1 MPLTCRT
8 IRTLVRAQ
16 RPGMWSARNGL
27 NLVIAVSGTATWS
40 LRYSNRDGKRRLM
53 KLADYEPIDESAL
66 AALEAEA
73 AEHRKS
79 IRAGRDP
86 LADRRK
92 IAHTRIDNAKPTWE
106 NLIDAALADR
116 SKIAHA
122 RIEKAQSTG
131 ETFRDAALAFIAAN
145 ESEWKNSKHR
155 QQWENTLAAYAYPVI
170 GNTLTHS
177 VTMDEIKRVLQQPYK
192 RGDYVGTLWGGARE
206 TASRVRSRIEIV
218 INSAKASAIA
228 DNADPIRQALWAT
241 HHNPADS
248 KALKYAGLNGK
259 QSKSNFKA
267 MDWKSVGAFAAE
279 LTAKIDYSAKALL
292 LTILCATRTSETLN
306 ATWDEFDLDAACW
319 TIPAGRMKMGRE
331 HRVPLSDA
339 TVALLRAV
347 NRIEGN
353 SFVFP
358 GARSGRP
365 LSNMAMLEMLRGMRQ
380 NEGLTVHGFRSAF
393 RDWITETTLHPDAIA
408 EQALAHVIKNQVE
421 RAYRRGDAFERRRDL
436 MQQWADY
443 LLSDASVYTQ
453 RWARFIA

>member
-1 MPLTCRT
+1 MPLNCRT
-8 IRTLVRAQ
+8 IRTLIRAE

-27 NLVIAVSGTATWS
+27 NLVIASSGTATWS

-86 LADRRK
+86 
-92 IAHTRIDNAKPTWE
+92 IAERNLITRSSFDNAKP
-106 NLIDAALADR
+106 
-116 SKIAHA
+116 
-122 RIEKAQSTG
+122 TG
-131 ETFRDAALAFIAAN
+131 ETFRDAALSFIAAN
-145 ESEWKNSKHR
+145 ESGWKNSKHR
-155 QQWENTLAAYAYPVI
+155 QQWENTLATYAYPII
-170 GNTLTHS
+170 GNTLTHA
-177 VTMDEIKRVLQQPYK
+177 VTMEEIKRVLQQSYK

-218 INSAKASAIA
+218 INSAKASALA
-228 DNADPIRQALWAT
+228 DNADPVRQALWSN

-248 KALKYAGLNGK
+248 KALKYAGMNGK

-267 MDWKSVGAFAAE
+267 MDWKAVGAFAAE

-319 TIPAGRMKMGRE
+319 TIPAVRMKMGRE
-331 HRVPLSDA
+331 HRIPLSDA
-339 TVALLRAV
+339 AVALLRAV
-347 NRIEGN
+347 NRIDGN
-353 SFVFP
+353 PFVFP

-365 LSNMAMLEMLRGMRQ
+365 LSNMAMLEMLRGMRE

-408 EQALAHVIKNQVE
+408 EQALAHAINNQVE

-443 LLSDASVYTQ
+443 LIADASVYTH
-453 RWARFIA
+453 RWERFIA